1 MRRFVVIGRTA
12 RSTPDFKLQDLPGT
26 SGRLD
31 VLVRCVR
38 AALLCSHTIRDDT
51 VVYLVM
57 LGGPPRAL
65 RIDGAVAQYVRPDE
79 RNLAVLVQKS
89 LARATPAPGFVELR
103 QGIAV
108 AEGGLDVVLADLG
121 PSSAYLLDEGGVDVR
136 EAALS
141 LSDPVFFCG
150 DHLGLDDAA
159 RGALSPLAPVPL
171 SVGPVSVHAEDAITL
186 VTNEL
191 DRRRARA
198 R

>member
-1 MRRFVVIGRTA
+1 MRRFVVVGRTA
-12 RSTPDFKLQDLPGT
+12 RSTPEFKLQDLPGT

-65 RIDGAVAQYVRPDE
+65 RIDGALAQYVRPDE

-89 LARATPAPGFVELR
+89 LARVTDREGFVELR

-108 AEGGLDVVLADLG
+108 AQGGLDVVLSDLG
-121 PSSAYLLDEGGVDVR
+121 PATPYVLDEGGLDVR
-136 EAALS
+136 DAALS
-141 LSDPVFFCG
+141 LADPVFFCG

-159 RGALSPLAPVPL
+159 RATLAPLAPGPL
-171 SVGPVSVHAEDAITL
+171 SVGPVSVHAEDALTL
-186 VTNEL
+186 VINEL
-191 DRRRARA
+191 DRRRAKFR
-198 R
+198 

>member
-1 MRRFVVIGRTA
+1 MIGRTA

-51 VVYLVM
+51 IVYLVM

-65 RIDGAVAQYVRPDE
+65 RIDGALAQYVRPDE
-79 RNLAVLVQKS
+79 RNLAVLVQKALS
-89 LARATPAPGFVELR
+89 RVTSAEGFVELR

-108 AEGGLDVVLADLG
+108 AAGGLDVVLADLG
-121 PSSAYLLDEGGVDVR
+121 ESSPYVLDEAGVDVR
-136 EAALS
+136 EATLS
-141 LSDPVFFCG
+141 TPRPVFFCG

-159 RGALSPLAPVPL
+159 RAALSPLSPSPV
-171 SVGPVSVHAEDAITL
+171 SVGPVSVHAEDAITI
-186 VTNEL
+186 VANEL
-191 DRRRARA
+191 DRRRANFR
-198 R
+198 